1 MKVLPEFLKFNTA
14 YEHYSRS
21 DFTGKSNQFS
31 TQELLW
37 FFCGF
42 HLVYDRN
49 PFLEKVPFFHIG
61 KFAIPCVEF

>member
-1 MKVLPEFLKFNTA
+1 MRSRKLFFAIKRLRGLKN
-14 YEHYSRS
+14 
-21 DFTGKSNQFS
+21 TGKSNQFS

-42 HLVYDRN
+42 YLVYDRN

>member
-1 MKVLPEFLKFNTA
+1 MNSFISAIPCIEET
-14 YEHYSRS
+14 Y
-21 DFTGKSNQFS
+21 TGKSNQFS

-42 HLVYDRN
+42 YLVYDKN